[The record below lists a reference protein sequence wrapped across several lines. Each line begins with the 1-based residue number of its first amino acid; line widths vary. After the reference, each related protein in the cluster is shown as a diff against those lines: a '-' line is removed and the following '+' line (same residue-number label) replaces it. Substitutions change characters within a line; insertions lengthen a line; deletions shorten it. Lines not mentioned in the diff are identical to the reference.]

1 MIDFDSGDFGKSSDF
16 FRDFLR
22 IRYHWDGIFWWDEI
36 SWDFYPADRGFF
48 EIWGFLSPGI
58 GDFYPLNFLGMG
70 IFGDGD
76 FFRGMGYPTKKATSD
91 PNILYL

>member
-48 EIWGFLSPGI
+48 EIWGFLSPE
-58 GDFYPLNFLGMG
+58 F
-70 IFGDGD
+70 FGDGD

-91 PNILYL
+91 PNILHL